1 MIDRRFFTELFALIG
16 AAVLCAAVAN
26 AFAAKERKLAWAGDY
41 PNARVVPQFST
52 EVPQTTLYET
62 TAPEEVGTVEGAP
75 LEPEAPATTDTADAA
90 PTTASPAAAV
100 PADPAARQP
109 QAAAPRKATPVPTAA
124 PTKTWSLADF
134 PPSPDQPS
142 LNASDEQ
149 VVALYEL
156 GATFIDA
163 RRSQIYEQGHIAK
176 SLSMPVWE
184 SDIDERVA
192 AFYEAG
198 YDPEA
203 PIVIYC
209 SGGECEDSHM
219 LAQKLWGIGYNN
231 IRIYPAGWPDWTAKG
246 LPVARGPAR

>member
-1 MIDRRFFTELFALIG
+1 MIDRRFLTELFALIG

-41 PNARVVPQFST
+41 PNARVVPQLST
-52 EVPQTTLYET
+52 DVPET
-62 TAPEEVGTVEGAP
+62 ETVAPQEVGLVEGTPVEPAP
-75 LEPEAPATTDTADAA
+75 PAATETATTSPAPA
-90 PTTASPAAAV
+90 PP
-100 PADPAARQP
+100 DPAARQP
-109 QAAAPRKATPVPTAA
+109 QAPAPRKASPVPTPA

-134 PPSPDQPS
+134 PSSPDQPS
-142 LNASDEQ
+142 LNASTEQ

-156 GATFIDA
+156 GALFIDA

-184 SDIDERVA
+184 SDIDDRVA
-192 AFYEAG
+192 AFYESG
-198 YDPEA
+198 RDPEA

>member
-1 MIDRRFFTELFALIG
+1 MIDRRFFAELFALIG
-16 AAVLCAAVAN
+16 AAVLCAFVAN

-41 PNARVVPQFST
+41 PNALVIPRFST
-52 EVPQTTLYET
+52 EVPETTPYET
-62 TAPEEVGTVEGAP
+62 LAPEEAGTIEGAP
-75 LEPEAPATTDTADAA
+75 LEPEAATQTSAA
-90 PTTASPAAAV
+90 PPAETSPAPPV
-100 PADPAARQP
+100 PADRAVRQP
-109 QAAAPRKATPVPTAA
+109 QVPA

-134 PPSPDQPS
+134 PSSPDQPS
-142 LNASDEQ
+142 LNASTEQ
-149 VVALYEL
+149 VVALYGL

-163 RRSQIYEQGHIAK
+163 RRSQIYEQGHIAR

-192 AFYEAG
+192 AFYQAG
-198 YDPEA
+198 HDPEA

-231 IRIYPAGWPDWTAKG
+231 IRIYPAGWPDWSGRG
-246 LPVARGPAR
+246 LPVERGPAR

>member
-1 MIDRRFFTELFALIG
+1 MIDRRFLTELFALIG

-52 EVPQTTLYET
+52 DVPEITLSET
-62 TAPEEVGTVEGAP
+62 VVPEAIGTVEGAP
-75 LEPEAPATTDTADAA
+75 VEPVTTATTETGA
-90 PTTASPAAAV
+90 ASPAAASPAPTT
-100 PADPAARQP
+100 PADPVARQP
-109 QAAAPRKATPVPTAA
+109 QAAAPRTTVPA

-134 PPSPDQPS
+134 PSSPDQPS
-142 LNASDEQ
+142 LNASTEQ
-149 VVALYEL
+149 VIALYEL
-156 GATFIDA
+156 GALFIDA

-192 AFYEAG
+192 AFYETG
-198 YDPEA
+198 HDPEA

-231 IRIYPAGWPDWTAKG
+231 IRIYPAGWPDWSGRG
-246 LPVARGPAR
+246 LPVARGPGR